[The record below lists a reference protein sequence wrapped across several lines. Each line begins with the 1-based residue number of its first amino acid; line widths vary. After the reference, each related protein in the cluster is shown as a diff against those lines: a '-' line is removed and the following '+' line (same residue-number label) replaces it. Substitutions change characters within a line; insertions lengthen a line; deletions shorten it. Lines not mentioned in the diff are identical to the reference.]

1 MVIDG
6 TNTAALPCPDRG
18 ASGPMIRLL
27 LLVVLALLAGMVLYI
42 LFGYRRFPR
51 LEQVRPKALSWGLSL
66 LCLAPVGLF
75 FFVNAWSVMIVLL
88 HLFVFWVFCDLA
100 GKLIR
105 VLVHRRDRRH
115 YVEGIAA
122 ILLTVVYLSVGW
134 YNAHHVSRTQYTFQT
149 QKDLGVDRLRVVE
162 IADLHLGITLDG
174 EAFYDQCQRI
184 NQERPDLVVVVGDY
198 VDDDSC
204 YEDML
209 VASRALGSLETTYG
223 VYFVFGNHDKGYY
236 TYRDFSSVQLRQALE
251 DNRVTVLE
259 DETVLIG
266 DCVSLVG
273 RQDRSVADR
282 LDMGALTR
290 DLDPD
295 TYSIVLD
302 HQPNDYL
309 SESEAGVDL
318 VLSGHTHGGHI
329 FPAGQLGLAMG
340 ANDRIYGAEVR
351 DKTTFVVTSGISGWA
366 IPFKTGTWSEY
377 VVIDITQT

>member
-1 MVIDG
+1 
-6 TNTAALPCPDRG
+6 
-18 ASGPMIRLL
+18 MIQLMFL
-27 LLVVLALLAGMVLYI
+27 AVLALLAGMVLYI

-51 LEQVRPKALSWGLSL
+51 LAAVRPKVLSWVLAL
-66 LCLAPVGLF
+66 LCLAPVCLF
-75 FFVNAWSVMIVLL
+75 FLINTWSVMIVLL
-88 HLFVFWVFCDLA
+88 HLFFFWAICDLA
-100 GKLIR
+100 GRLIR
-105 VLVHRRDRRH
+105 ALARRQDRKR
-115 YVEGIAA
+115 YPEGIAA

-134 YNAHHVSRTQYTFQT
+134 YNAHHVSRTEYAFQT
-149 QKDLGVDRLRVVE
+149 TKDMGADRLRVVE

-184 NQERPDLVVVVGDY
+184 NQEHTDLVVVVGDY
-198 VDDDSC
+198 VDDDSY

-209 VASRALGSLETTYG
+209 AASRALGSLETTYG

-236 TYRDFSSVQLRQALE
+236 TYRDFGSAQLRQALE
-251 DNRVTVLE
+251 ENRVTVLE

-266 DCVSLVG
+266 DAVYLVG

-282 LDMGALTR
+282 LDMDALTR
-290 DLDPD
+290 DLDPGK
-295 TYSIVLD
+295 YSIVLD
-302 HQPNDYL
+302 HQPNDYA
-309 SESEAGVDL
+309 SQSAAGVDL

-340 ANDRIYGAEVR
+340 ANDRIYGTEVR

-377 VVIDITQT
+377 VVIDITRT